1 MKCNQQSAE
10 AEQGNCREK
19 NAGAQIAAPTRIGHK
34 AKVSHATHMANVQK
48 GPEQECS
55 SDQGTT
61 MKERLEIVLCQKGK
75 QTVSYKRLG
84 RPKKN
89 WSKQRCNDNDRDK
102 IRRQFSYV
110 FQSG

>member
-1 MKCNQQSAE
+1 MKCNQQSAA
-10 AEQGNCREK
+10 AEQGNYREK
-19 NAGAQIAAPTRIGHK
+19 NAGAQIAAPTWIGCK
-34 AKVSHATHMANVQK
+34 AEVSHGTHMADA
-48 GPEQECS
+48 QERPQQEHS
-55 SDQGTT
+55 RDQDGA

-75 QTVSYKRLG
+75 QTVRCKRLG

-89 WSKQRCNDNDRDK
+89 WSKQRCNDNDPDK